1 MRKKIA
7 NSISENKN
15 HNHKMGLKKSFKKAV
30 KPNKDIKSKKL
41 KKTSTTSD
49 DKKAQKSTRQS

>member
-7 NSISENKN
+7 NSISEKKN

-41 KKTSTTSD
+41 KETSTTSD
-49 DKKAQKSTRQS
+49 YKKA